1 VLTVTREDSKLQAG
15 EIFAQLADALETG
28 TFGDGTTVVLTTLGS
43 ELGVEELVRGAEMAV
58 EQNPGLKVILIGPK
72 VETDLQVIETNCEAE
87 SHKIMEEMLASGKP
101 KAAVT
106 LHYNF
111 PMGVATV
118 GRVMTPARGK
128 PMLIATTT
136 GTTAAD
142 RVEAMVL
149 NTIGGIAVA
158 KSMGI
163 NRPKVGILNVEGAR
177 QVERILKALQQQGCK
192 IEFTESVRSDGGSV
206 LRGNDLLTGT
216 ADVVVCDTLTGNLL
230 MKMFSAFTSGGTYE
244 TVGWGYGPGV
254 GARFDK
260 VINIISRASGA
271 PVVAG
276 ALEYAARCGK
286 GNLPKL
292 AATEYQAA
300 QKAGLEKLLQKTEKQ
315 VSQEVTCP
323 PKKPA
328 TDDITGIDILEL
340 EDAVKA
346 LWAEQIYAETGMGC
360 AGPVI
365 MIAPEDK
372 EKARTII
379 TAKGYL

>member
-1 VLTVTREDSKLQAG
+1 MTREETRQQAAD
-15 EIFAQLADALETG
+15 IFAQLADALETG
-28 TFGDGTTVVLTTLGS
+28 SFGDGTTVILTTLGS
-43 ELGVEELVRGAEMAV
+43 ELGVEELVRGAEMAA
-58 EQNPGLKVILIGPK
+58 EQNPGLNIVLVGPRAK
-72 VETDLQVIETNCEAE
+72 TELKVIETNCEAE
-87 SHKIMEEMLASGKP
+87 SHKIMEEMLASGRAQ
-101 KAAVT
+101 AAVT

-111 PMGVATV
+111 PLGVATV

-142 RVEAMVL
+142 RVEAMVI

-163 NRPKVGILNVEGAR
+163 AKPRVGILNVEGAR
-177 QVERILKALQQQGCK
+177 QVERILKALKEQGYP

-206 LRGNDLLTGT
+206 LRGNDLLTGS

-254 GARFDK
+254 GPRFDK

-276 ALEYAARCGK
+276 ALDYAARCGN
-286 GNLPKL
+286 GELPKL
-292 AATEYQAA
+292 AAAEFQAA

-315 VSQEVTCP
+315 PVTQQITCP

-340 EDAVKA
+340 EDAVQA

-372 EKARTII
+372 DKAKEIL
-379 TAKGYL
+379 AQKGYL

>member
-1 VLTVTREDSKLQAG
+1 MTREESRQQAAD
-15 EIFAQLADALETG
+15 IFAQLADALETG
-28 TFGDGTTVVLTTLGS
+28 KFGQGTTVVLTTLGS
-43 ELGVEELVRGAEMAV
+43 ELGVEELVRGAEMAT
-58 EQNPGLKVILIGPK
+58 EQDPGLNVILIGPR
-72 VETDLQVIETNCEAE
+72 VETRLQIIETDCEAE
-87 SHKIMEEMLASGKP
+87 SHRIMEDILASGKAG
-101 KAAVT
+101 AAVT

-149 NTIGGIAVA
+149 NTISGIAAA
-158 KSMGI
+158 KSVGI
-163 NRPKVGILNVEGAR
+163 ARPRVGILNVEGAR
-177 QVERILKALQQQGCK
+177 QVERILKNLQEQGFGM
-192 IEFTESVRSDGGSV
+192 EFTQSVRSDGGSV
-206 LRGNDLLTGT
+206 LRGNDLLTGS

-254 GARFDK
+254 GEGFDK
-260 VINIISRASGA
+260 IINIISRASGA

-276 ALEYAARCGK
+276 AIQYAAQCSK
-286 GNLPKL
+286 GSLPKL
-292 AATEYQAA
+292 AAMEYQAA
-300 QKAGLEKLLQKTEKQ
+300 HKAGLKNLLKKEEKPAAA
-315 VSQEVTCP
+315 QEIAPP

-328 TDDITGIDILEL
+328 TEDITGIDILEL
-340 EDAVKA
+340 EDAVRV
-346 LWAEQIYAETGMGC
+346 LWSEKIYAETGMGC

-365 MIAPEDK
+365 MVAPEDK
-372 EKARTII
+372 ENARTIL
-379 TAKGYL
+379 TANKYL

>member
-1 VLTVTREDSKLQAG
+1 MTREESRQQAAD
-15 EIFAQLADALETG
+15 IFAQLADALETG
-28 TFGDGTTVVLTTLGS
+28 SYGEGTTVVLTTLGS
-43 ELGVEELVRGAEMAV
+43 ELGAEELVRGAEMAV
-58 EQNPGLKVILIGPK
+58 EQNPGLSVILVGPK
-72 VETDLQVIETNCEAE
+72 VETQLQVVETNCEAQ
-87 SHKIMEEMLASGKP
+87 SHKLMEEMIAAGKAQ
-101 KAAVT
+101 AAVT

-111 PMGVATV
+111 PLGTATI

-149 NTIGGIAVA
+149 NAIAGIATA
-158 KSMGI
+158 KSLGI
-163 NRPKVGILNVEGAR
+163 ARPRVGILNVEGAR
-177 QVERILKALQQQGCK
+177 QVERILKNLQEQGYALD
-192 IEFTESVRSDGGSV
+192 FSASVRSDGGSV

-254 GARFDK
+254 GEGFDK

-276 ALEYAARCGK
+276 AIQYAAQASK
-286 GNLPKL
+286 GSLPKL
-292 AATEYQAA
+292 AAMEYQAA
-300 QKAGLEKLLQKTEKQ
+300 HKAGLKNLLKKEEKPAAE
-315 VSQEVTCP
+315 QEISAP

-328 TDDITGIDILEL
+328 TEDITGIDILEL
-340 EDAVKA
+340 EDAVRA
-346 LWAEQIYAETGMGC
+346 LWAQGIYAETGMGC

-372 EKARTII
+372 EKARTIL
-379 TAKGYL
+379 TSDKYL

>member
-1 VLTVTREDSKLQAG
+1 MTREESKHQAG
-15 EIFAQLADALETG
+15 ELFSQLADALETG
-28 TFGDGTTVVLTTLGS
+28 TFGGTTVVLTTLGS

-58 EQNPGLKVILIGPK
+58 EQNPGLKVVLIGPK
-72 VETDLQVIETNCEAE
+72 IETDLQVMETNCEAE
-87 SHKIMEEMLASGKP
+87 SHKIMEEMLASGKA

-136 GTTAAD
+136 GTTSAD

-177 QVERILKALQQQGCK
+177 QVERILKALQQQGCN

-216 ADVVVCDTLTGNLL
+216 ADVVACDTLTGNLL

-254 GARFDK
+254 GPRFDK

-286 GNLPKL
+286 GSLPKL
-292 AATEYQAA
+292 AAAEYQAA

-315 VSQEVTCP
+315 AATQQVTCP

-346 LWAEQIYAETGMGC
+346 LWTEQIYAETGMGC

-372 EKARTII
+372 EKAKAII